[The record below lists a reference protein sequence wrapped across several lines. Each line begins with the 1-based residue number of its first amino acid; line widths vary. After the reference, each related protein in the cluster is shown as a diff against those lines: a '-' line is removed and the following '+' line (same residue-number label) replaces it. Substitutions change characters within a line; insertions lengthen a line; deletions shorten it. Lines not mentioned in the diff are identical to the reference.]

1 MSGARQA
8 AAAVAA
14 LRIAYGVALLLTPPR
29 TTKRWLGAA
38 GQVPGGGQVAIRA
51 LGAREVALH
60 TGALAAVLSGASI
73 RPWFAASIAGDLAD
87 IGSTFAARNT
97 LPDGSA
103 PATAV
108 VAGASAA
115 ISAAATAAVER

>member
-1 MSGARQA
+1 MSRARQA

-14 LRIAYGVALLLTPPR
+14 LRIAYGVALMVTPPH

-38 GQVPGGGQVAIRA
+38 GQGPGGGQVAIRA
-51 LGAREVALH
+51 LGAREIALH
-60 TGALAAVLSGASI
+60 AGALAAALGDWSI

-87 IGSTFAARNT
+87 IASTFAAREA
-97 LPDGSA
+97 LPEHSA

-115 ISAAATAAVER
+115 ISAAVAAAAER

>member
-1 MSGARQA
+1 MSRARQA

-14 LRIAYGVALLLTPPR
+14 FRIAYGAALMVTPPR
-29 TTKRWLGAA
+29 TTRRWLGTA
-38 GQVPGGGQVAIRA
+38 GQQPGGGQVAIRA
-51 LGAREVALH
+51 LGAREIALH
-60 TGALAAVLSGASI
+60 AGALAASLRGAPI

-87 IGSTFAARNT
+87 IASTFAARKA
-97 LPDGSA
+97 LPSGSG

-115 ISAAATAAVER
+115 ISAAAAAAVER